1 MLIRVSGYNSGVKE
15 YLEEGVKNGREFTR
29 EELDERLIL
38 YGDLDLTEK
47 VYQSI
52 PNRGQNRYTT
62 FTLSFREDEISEADL
77 QNITREMREFI
88 AYAYDGVE
96 YNFYAEAHIPKIKTV
111 YDKRTGEKVERKPHI
126 HIVIPKINLLS
137 GKVSDVIG
145 DHNST
150 EKYLEA
156 FQEYINQKYSLAS
169 PREHVRVNPYNASDV
184 LSRYKGDDFRGRHR
198 DFKQTLIKEIINSDV
213 RSREGFYSLVANHGE
228 TRIRNAGK
236 ENEYIAVKLEGDQK
250 FTNLKETIFSNNFIV
265 ERKLV
270 RPPLAK
276 HVIAERLSE
285 WPMRAKEIK
294 YIVPASKKI
303 RHDYYQNSDPVQKL
317 EILSGQQFAFYEKFG
332 GSNELHPSQWERSDE
347 RSAAENREGGY
358 ASPSDGVQ
366 GLSGGIVAADGK
378 TGRAGS
384 AVFLPGNAR
393 VHLEPPPA
401 GGDPRLRS
409 GLPLGRTGRGKAAGE
424 GDETDREAGTPAEEG
439 GGERRTGTTPEE
451 PGSSTPEERSPRRQN
466 PGRTEGGATYS
477 ERGERTG
484 SLREGSAGAYP
495 GREETAENEFEE
507 NAGSGRYPGDTGS
520 REAYRYAFVPGM
532 GSADTA
538 RHIGGGTGTGR
549 LGSVIPVY
557 ARHGRRVPDISAV
570 EKNTTRLFSDTAT
583 TPSPSRVRVK
593 LIRRVMP
600 KSPKNAS
607 YLAASL
613 QRRQEQ
619 SVLTGD
625 QRRALYQADKKYF
638 ETRRLI
644 LSDSRLSVKD
654 KTQLL
659 AVLTFERFKAH
670 QQITRPQGLTTQENE
685 TMGNK
690 NIRKNIR
697 KEPTW
702 RNTISR
708 PEENEP
714 EAKGAKQ
721 RFAKMSQEI
730 EENLGERS
738 IREKV
743 RIITAADLYTQ
754 KARLSNNIH
763 YLDKSND
770 KTLFIDTGNSIA
782 VSKNGLSESS
792 VAVALELAK
801 EKFGSTLT
809 VKGTEAF
816 KNTAIEV
823 VAQKGLDIHFTDKEM
838 NRRLAERKQELAI
851 ERDGQ
856 NISAGRAPQSIPT
869 TAEGFREAFATM
881 EKGYQSIL
889 AGAQNRTG
897 AESEKQFNEARQAR
911 KELTLA
917 YLELPDSDPLN
928 GPDNTCRELEAEI
941 HEMLENVTPEQRDN
955 AQPQAPEQA
964 SKSVTHEGVLL
975 EHGNAPYNFNPD
987 MTKPEN
993 ERDDSYYVKLQRP
1006 DGSEKIVWGVTLEQA
1021 VQGLN
1026 VGERV
1031 GLTNLGKEKVEW
1043 DQKLSNGQ
1051 TEHRS
1056 GERVA
1061 WEGKPLDREVDN
1073 EVPPQHENKQ
1083 GNQAAEAE
1091 YDGPSVD

>member
-198 DFKQTLIKEIINSDV
+198 DFKQSLIKEIINSDV
-213 RSREGFYSLVANHGE
+213 RSRERFYSLVANHGE

-303 RHDYYQNSDPVQKL
+303 RQDYYQNSDPVQKL

-439 GGERRTGTTPEE
+439 G
-451 PGSSTPEERSPRRQN
+451 
-466 PGRTEGGATYS
+466 ATYS

-570 EKNTTRLFSDTAT
+570 EKNTTRLFSDTAI

-625 QRRALYQADKKYF
+625 QRRAFYQVDKKYF
-638 ETRRLI
+638 ETRRVI
-644 LSDSRLSVKD
+644 LSDNRLSFKE
-654 KTQLL
+654 KNQLL
-659 AVLTFERFKAH
+659 AVLTFERLKAH
-670 QQITRPQGLTTQENE
+670 QQIPR
-685 TMGNK
+685 
-690 NIRKNIR
+690 
-697 KEPTW
+697 TW
-702 RNTISR
+702 
-708 PEENEP
+708 
-714 EAKGAKQ
+714 G
-721 RFAKMSQEI
+721 
-730 EENLGERS
+730 
-738 IREKV
+738 
-743 RIITAADLYTQ
+743 
-754 KARLSNNIH
+754 
-763 YLDKSND
+763 
-770 KTLFIDTGNSIA
+770 
-782 VSKNGLSESS
+782 
-792 VAVALELAK
+792 
-801 EKFGSTLT
+801 
-809 VKGTEAF
+809 
-816 KNTAIEV
+816 
-823 VAQKGLDIHFTDKEM
+823 
-838 NRRLAERKQELAI
+838 
-851 ERDGQ
+851 
-856 NISAGRAPQSIPT
+856 
-869 TAEGFREAFATM
+869 
-881 EKGYQSIL
+881 
-889 AGAQNRTG
+889 
-897 AESEKQFNEARQAR
+897 
-911 KELTLA
+911 
-917 YLELPDSDPLN
+917 
-928 GPDNTCRELEAEI
+928 
-941 HEMLENVTPEQRDN
+941 
-955 AQPQAPEQA
+955 
-964 SKSVTHEGVLL
+964 
-975 EHGNAPYNFNPD
+975 
-987 MTKPEN
+987 
-993 ERDDSYYVKLQRP
+993 
-1006 DGSEKIVWGVTLEQA
+1006 
-1021 VQGLN
+1021 
-1026 VGERV
+1026 
-1031 GLTNLGKEKVEW
+1031 
-1043 DQKLSNGQ
+1043 
-1051 TEHRS
+1051 
-1056 GERVA
+1056 
-1061 WEGKPLDREVDN
+1061 
-1073 EVPPQHENKQ
+1073 
-1083 GNQAAEAE
+1083 
-1091 YDGPSVD
+1091 